1 MFMYYLKNKID
12 GEIVDVLAMSLEN
25 AQKTASENL
34 GGQPED
40 YIERF

>member
-12 GEIVDVLAMSLEN
+12 GEIVDVFAVSLDSAKN
-25 AQKTASENL
+25 IASENL
-34 GGQPED
+34 GGKPED